1 MGFGPVSSICCR
13 RSGRAGGLQAASSP
27 SGPLI
32 AYAPAVARVTVF
44 AAGAA
49 GTAVA
54 IHLARKG
61 EDVVLWG
68 SEHDARVLPQL
79 IESRVHPALPE
90 HVPHEVR
97 ILGPDGLDEAG
108 AHAEIAVMGANSDG
122 ARSLGELVAPALGA
136 GTRSLVSIAKG
147 LEPGSRKRMSEV
159 YGESVQGPAVVA
171 MSGPS
176 LASELAEGVPTAVV
190 LASEDEGAL
199 KEVAECFRSETF
211 LVDLTDDVIGTE
223 ICGMAKNVA
232 AIGVGVLEGLSK
244 YRQRSNMNPRAA
256 LFTRAAQE
264 MARLVEAFGGRPE
277 TAFGLAGIGDL
288 LVTSLG
294 GRNRLYGEAV
304 GMGAEAD
311 HTLKDLT
318 ARGLTVEGAASASD
332 VHALA
337 AERGLDLPVHEAVY
351 RVVHEG
357 APAETILEALR

>member
-1 MGFGPVSSICCR
+1 
-13 RSGRAGGLQAASSP
+13 
-27 SGPLI
+27 
-32 AYAPAVARVTVF
+32 VTVF

-68 SEHDARVLPQL
+68 SEHDARVLPRL

-90 HVPHEVR
+90 HVPNEVR
-97 ILGPDGLDEAG
+97 ILGPEGLHEAG
-108 AHAEIAVMGANSDG
+108 GHAEIAVMAANSDG
-122 ARSLGELVAPALGA
+122 ARSLGGLVAPALGPVLRA
-136 GTRSLVSIAKG
+136 LVSIAKG
-147 LEPGSRKRMSEV
+147 LEPGTHKRMSEV
-159 YGESVQGPAVVA
+159 YAEAVPGAPVVA
-171 MSGPS
+171 LSGPS
-176 LASELAEGVPTAVV
+176 LAGELAEGVPTAVV
-190 LASEDEGAL
+190 LAGADRGAL
-199 KEVAECFRSETF
+199 EATAASFRSDTF
-211 LVDLTDDVIGTE
+211 LVDTTDDVIGTE

-264 MARLVEAFGGRPE
+264 MATLVGAFGGRPE
-277 TAFGLAGIGDL
+277 TAFGLAGVGDL

-304 GMGAEAD
+304 GMGAEAG

-318 ARGLTVEGAASASD
+318 ARGLTVEGAASSAD
-332 VHALA
+332 VHQLA
-337 AERGLDLPVHEAVY
+337 SERGLDLPVHEAVY

>member
-1 MGFGPVSSICCR
+1 MLTA
-13 RSGRAGGLQAASSP
+13 SGRGS
-27 SGPLI
+27 I
-32 AYAPAVARVTVF
+32 AYAPSVARVTVF

-68 SEHDARVLPQL
+68 SEHDARVLPRL
-79 IESRVHPALPE
+79 IEARVHPALPE
-90 HVPHEVR
+90 HVPSEVR
-97 ILGPDGLDEAG
+97 ILGPEGLAEAG
-108 AHAEIAVMGANSDG
+108 GHAEIAVMAANSDG
-122 ARSLGELVAPALGA
+122 ARSLGELVAPALGDT
-136 GTRSLVSIAKG
+136 TRSVVSIAKG
-147 LEPGSRKRMSEV
+147 LEPGSRRRMSEV
-159 YGESVQGPAVVA
+159 YGQLERPVVA

-176 LASELAEGVPTAVV
+176 LAAELAEGVPTAVV
-190 LASEDEGAL
+190 LASEDEVAL
-199 KEVAECFRSETF
+199 KEVAEAFRSDAF
-211 LVDLTDDVIGTE
+211 LVDTTDDVIGTE

-264 MARLVEAFGGRPE
+264 MAVLVEAFGGRPE
-277 TAFGLAGIGDL
+277 TAFGLAGVGDL

-304 GMGAEAD
+304 GMGAEAG

-318 ARGLTVEGAASASD
+318 ARGLTVEGAASAAD
-332 VHALA
+332 VHELA